1 MSISSAASRHHES
14 NDDRTYSSLQEVMTA
29 LAAAENKTFREL
41 DHTGRAESAGN
52 KGSLGHIIEESVL
65 GYALNSDAEPD
76 IRIGEDQY
84 ELKVT
89 PLKHVKNGKETSAKE
104 RLVIDV
110 INYMKLA
117 QEDEFESSV
126 MWDKARNII
135 LVYYYDDRADRKREL
150 RIDCRVLASF
160 LLQYRESDLATIKED
175 WETIRDKVA
184 SGHADEL
191 SESDTNYLA
200 ACTKGA
206 NARQMREA
214 PAPADAGSPTI
225 QAKQRAFSFKASYM
239 TAVAQQLLSQSR
251 DLQRLPMDA
260 DQTLN
265 EYVRDRFSRFIGEP
279 AGDIADELNVK
290 VSPAANQY
298 NASIVRAMLGVG
310 NGDLTDTEEFRKAN
324 VSMAKTVTVYPDGLP
339 KEHMSFRALTAE
351 QWAQWA
357 DSKKTWEDSFLSDFF
372 ETNRFLITVFH
383 SPSAYQ
389 KGHDKSKDV
398 FQGGFLWNMP
408 AEDVKQYVEPV
419 WEKVHKLLVRRT
431 WLDYG
436 VRGKNKL
443 PGASF
448 NGVFHLRS
456 HASKGR
462 DSGRAQDITRLP
474 SGEEITKQAFWLDRH
489 YIAAIAGKHGLLPQK

>member
-1 MSISSAASRHHES
+1 MGLSETSWQQAP
-14 NDDRTYSSLQEVMTA
+14 NDDRSYSSLQEVMDA

-41 DHTGRAESAGN
+41 DRTGRAESAGN

-65 GYALNSDAEPD
+65 GYAINSDAEPD
-76 IRIGEDQY
+76 LRIGEDKY

-104 RLVIDV
+104 RLVLDV

-117 QEDEFESSV
+117 EEDEFESSV
-126 MWDKARNII
+126 MWNKARNII
-135 LVYYYDDRADRKREL
+135 LVYYYDDRTDKKREL
-150 RIDCRVLASF
+150 RIDCRVLAAF

-175 WETIRDKVA
+175 WKTIRDKVA
-184 SGHADEL
+184 AGRANEL

-206 NARQMREA
+206 NAKQMREA
-214 PAPADAGSPTI
+214 PAPEGSNAPTI
-225 QAKQRAFSFKASYM
+225 QAKQRAFSFKSSYM

-251 DLQRLPMDA
+251 KPQRLPMNA

-265 EYVRDRFSRFIGEP
+265 EYVQDRFSQFIDKP
-279 AGDIADELNVK
+279 AGAIAAKLGVM
-290 VSPAANQY
+290 VSPGANQY
-298 NASIVRAMLGVG
+298 NASIARSMLGVG
-310 NGDLTDTEEFRKAN
+310 NGNLLDIEEFRKAN
-324 VSMAKTVTVYPDGLP
+324 VSVAKAVTIYPDGLP
-339 KEHMSFRALTAE
+339 KEHMSFPALTDE
-351 QWAQWA
+351 QWMQWA
-357 DSKKTWEDSFLSDFF
+357 DPKADWEDSFMRDFF
-372 ETNRFLITVFH
+372 ETNRFLITVSH
-383 SPSAYQ
+383 SPTPYQ

-408 AEDVKQYVEPV
+408 AEDVEEYVKPV
-419 WEKVHKLLVRRT
+419 WEEVHKLLVRRT

-462 DSGRAQDITRLP
+462 GSGRARDITRLP

-489 YIAAIAGKHGLLPQK
+489 YIAAIAEEHGLLPQE